1 MDPAGRRSR
10 RLSRVELV
18 AMLAESLG
26 SEKAL
31 QAVTAGAAT
40 LGLVAAD
47 FDREEALRLLDH
59 LAAEQGLVGI
69 VARFAKARV
78 ILAVK

>member
-1 MDPAGRRSR
+1 MEPGRRGR
-10 RLSRVELV
+10 RLSRFELV
-18 AMLAESLG
+18 SMLAESLG
-26 SEKAL
+26 TEKAL
-31 QAVTAGAAT
+31 QAVTAGTAK
-40 LGLVAAD
+40 LGLSTAD

-59 LAAEQGLVGI
+59 LAAEAGLVGI